1 MRKVMSLGFIVYN
14 DMHKLWACLVVAKE
28 DPTVFFDPVAP
39 LVDVSLV
46 HQTSLDDHSFKL
58 EHTKLMELYMKEKTD
73 CGWIEHGYQGDLAV
87 QHGCEGPQPNGT
99 FLGCIGRVAGSNL
112 FIHMT
117 NYVTRHHGWH
127 IGGDLAPSTF
137 LQVDFTEDQS
147 KLLNP
152 TARDIQM
159 AAIMEQCSG
168 TMAVKKIA
176 KRRICYITNNVNSY
190 ARILNGPKQLEQ
202 IGQFNELAASI
213 ATLRQEKEELE
224 QGVKEKKR
232 LLLAAKTERKAERD
246 HKIHIEQV
254 EKGPG
259 CKADVEMGL
268 EHVLLLSNTRRKEIL
283 RVHFGLVAG
292 VH

>member
-1 MRKVMSLGFIVYN
+1 M
-14 DMHKLWACLVVAKE
+14 
-28 DPTVFFDPVAP
+28 
-39 LVDVSLV
+39 
-46 HQTSLDDHSFKL
+46 
-58 EHTKLMELYMKEKTD
+58 
-73 CGWIEHGYQGDLAV
+73 
-87 QHGCEGPQPNGT
+87 
-99 FLGCIGRVAGSNL
+99 
-112 FIHMT
+112 
-117 NYVTRHHGWH
+117 
-127 IGGDLAPSTF
+127 
-137 LQVDFTEDQS
+137 
-147 KLLNP
+147 
-152 TARDIQM
+152 
-159 AAIMEQCSG
+159 
-168 TMAVKKIA
+168 
-176 KRRICYITNNVNSY
+176 NSY
-190 ARILNGPKQLEQ
+190 ARILNGPKHLVQ

-259 CKADVEMGL
+259 CKADVEGPGCKADVEMGL